1 VPPPPGIGSIA
12 LSPKSMAAQRQP
24 DMAQFKHLVEAA
36 KAWGAAQWLPLLV
49 ERHLTHSAGFF

>member
-1 VPPPPGIGSIA
+1 
-12 LSPKSMAAQRQP
+12 MAAQRQP